1 MMQIINDAINHSN
14 NSIPCIKTVVQYE
27 NIATP
32 FWGKNYTGPS
42 SSMETIEKQAL
53 GVVLKKGCS
62 KLLKILPRN
71 HLQWSFFSTKW
82 FTSNR
87 TLRF

>member
-53 GVVLKKGCS
+53 GVVLKKAVLNFLKYCLETICNGVFS
-62 KLLKILPRN
+62 QQSGLLQTEL
-71 HLQWSFFSTKW
+71 
-82 FTSNR
+82 
-87 TLRF
+87 